1 MKSKMKFSAFPTN
14 EDIDDMS
21 LEDPSFDPYEIPNKD
36 KTSSLRIISWTW
48 IKQTAIIILWNILII
63 GLGHIILK
71 FLHCDGYLH

>member
-36 KTSSLRIISWTW
+36 KTSSLRIISFNE
-48 IKQTAIIILWNILII
+48 L
-63 GLGHIILK
+63 
-71 FLHCDGYLH
+71 